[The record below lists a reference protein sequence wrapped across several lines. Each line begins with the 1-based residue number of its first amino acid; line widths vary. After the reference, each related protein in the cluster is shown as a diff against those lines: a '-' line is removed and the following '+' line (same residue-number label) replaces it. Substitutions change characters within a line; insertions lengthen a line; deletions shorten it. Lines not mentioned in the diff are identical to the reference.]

1 MIGASAVLKGTTKGS
16 TANLE
21 GLLSIENIP
30 DGKQIIVFSYIGY
43 ETKSDT
49 FSFPLT
55 HTEPFQI
62 ELNPKAGELEEV
74 VISSTRSTRTIQEI
88 PTRMK
93 FIGLEELGEKANM
106 KAGVN
111 RMLISESTGF
121 HKQFNSSKSGND
133 TIDMLV
139 ILV

>member
-1 MIGASAVLKGTTKGS
+1 MLKAVQRTSKIFFHIINLKTKTTKSILLLLAAMKIRSVYAQITCDAIITDSETQQPLIGATAVLKGTTKGS

-74 VISSTRSTRTIQEI
+74 VISS
-88 PTRMK
+88 
-93 FIGLEELGEKANM
+93 
-106 KAGVN
+106 
-111 RMLISESTGF
+111 
-121 HKQFNSSKSGND
+121 
-133 TIDMLV
+133 
-139 ILV
+139 